1 MYYHAI
7 MQKNFLFFKVHVTS
21 ISQEFISVC
30 LKDLSQY
37 QIDVSLDKLLTAR
50 SRSIDVTIRH
60 KKGTNRPMLSN
71 VSPIYFS
78 LPFAPWFYSP
88 LFDIPYR
95 WLHHGLFH
103 LKGPKQG
110 NSPFFK

>member
-1 MYYHAI
+1 MYN
-7 MQKNFLFFKVHVTS
+7 QSCKKNLFILLLVFFKVRVAS
-21 ISQEFISVC
+21 ISQEFIFDC

-37 QIDVSLDKLLTAR
+37 QIDVSPDKLFTAR
-50 SRSIDVTIRH
+50 SRSIDVTIPH

-71 VSPIYFS
+71 VSPLYFS
-78 LPFAPWFYSP
+78 LSFAPWFYSS
-88 LFDIPYR
+88 LFDTLY
-95 WLHHGLFH
+95 HGLFH